1 MQGENFDS
9 LLASDELRRGG
20 LMNDQIAVVTGG
32 AQGIGLAVA
41 HLLAEQGARVASWDI
56 DPGNGVAMSGLGEG
70 TLAIECDITDL
81 ASVEAAYA
89 RTCDLLGTPSIRA
102 AVVPN
107 CRKRHRQTKDLPIS
121 PAICPSKGCNVQ
133 QPRCPRHFPPA

>member
-1 MQGENFDS
+1 MK
-9 LLASDELRRGG
+9 
-20 LMNDQIAVVTGG
+20 DQIAVVTGG

-56 DPGNGVAMSGLGEG
+56 DPGNGAAMSGLGEG

-89 RTCDLLGTPSIRA
+89 RTCDLLGTPSILVNSA
-102 AVVPN
+102 GIAGPN
-107 CRKRHRQTKDLPIS
+107 APLELSLIHIS
-121 PAICPSKGCNVQ
+121 EPTRPC
-133 QPRCPRHFPPA
+133 